1 MALTQNFPQP
11 PGRFN
16 RQSRTF
22 PEDLIQSNRGFY
34 TNISLVDYNYSLV
47 SSGLGA
53 ISYGGGFKLPI
64 PRRLSDNEVILW
76 EEWNGLQAASQGLAS
91 VPGVLANYART
102 GLEAAVKG
110 IEIAGM
116 FGTGVPGISQGGETV
131 SPFMYMMYKRPGF
144 KEFNLSWTLAPNT
157 ESESNTLLDIIK
169 ECKKAALP
177 SIGSAWGLQKY
188 PKIALVSFK
197 PEKYLF
203 KLKPCAIISVQ
214 VDYTGSGTPSFFK
227 SGAPTIINLTM
238 QLKEIQLW
246 TSEEIT

>member
-16 RQSRTF
+16 RQSKTF

-47 SSGLGA
+47 TSGLGA
-53 ISYGGGFKLPI
+53 ISFGGGFRLPI
-64 PRRLSDNEVILW
+64 PKRLNDNEVILW
-76 EEWNGLQAASQGLAS
+76 EEWSGVQAASQGVRSL
-91 VPGVLANYART
+91 PGMFGNYMGTA
-102 GLEAAVKG
+102 LDAVVKG
-110 IEIAGM
+110 IEMAGM
-116 FGTGVPGISQGGETV
+116 FGEGPFPGETV
-131 SPFMYMMYKRPGF
+131 KPFMYMMYKRPGF
-144 KEFNLSWTLAPNT
+144 KEFSLSWTLAPNT
-157 ESESNTLLDIIK
+157 QSESDTLLDIIK

-177 SIGSAWGLQKY
+177 SIGSAIGLQKY

-214 VDYTGSGTPSFFK
+214 VDYNGAGTPSFFK
-227 SGAPTIINLTM
+227 SGAPTVINLTL

-246 TSEEIT
+246 TSEEII

>member
-16 RQSRTF
+16 RNQQSF
-22 PEDLIQSNRGFY
+22 PEDLVQSNRGFY

-76 EEWNGLQAASQGLAS
+76 EEWSATADVGGTAINAMQQSMSSNWGNALVSGLQLG
-91 VPGVLANYART
+91 Y
-102 GLEAAVKG
+102 KG
-110 IEIAGM
+110 AQIYK
-116 FGTGVPGISQGGETV
+116 GETIN
-131 SPFMYMMYKRPGF
+131 PFMFMMYKRPSF
-144 KEFNLSWTLAPNT
+144 KEFTLSWTLAPNT
-157 ESESNTLLDIIK
+157 ENESNTLLDIIK
-169 ECKKAALP
+169 QCKKAALP
-177 SIGSAWGLQKY
+177 SAGSLSGLQKY

-214 VDYTGSGTPSFFK
+214 ADYTGSGTPSFFK
-227 SGAPTIINLTM
+227 SGAPTIVNLTM

-246 TSEEIT
+246 TSEEIV

>member
-16 RQSRTF
+16 RQSKTF

-34 TNISLVDYNYSLV
+34 TNISLVNYEYSLV

-64 PRRLSDNEVILW
+64 PRRLNDNEVILW
-76 EEWNGLQAASQGLAS
+76 EEWSATNEVGGMASQAAAQYLGNFGSALLSGLS
-91 VPGVLANYART
+91 LGM
-102 GLEAAVKG
+102 KG
-110 IEIAGM
+110 GEIASGS
-116 FGTGVPGISQGGETV
+116 VV
-131 SPFMYMMYKRPGF
+131 NPFMFMMFKRPGF
-144 KEFNLSWTLAPNT
+144 KEFTLSWTLAPNT
-157 ESESNTLLDIIK
+157 ESESETLLSIIK
-169 ECKKAALP
+169 ECKAAALP
-177 SIGSAWGLQKY
+177 STTGIWGLQKY

-214 VDYTGSGTPSFFK
+214 VDYNGSGTPSFFR
-227 SGAPTIINLTM
+227 SGAPTVINLTL

>member
-16 RQSRTF
+16 RQQKTF

-34 TNISLVDYNYSLV
+34 TNINLVKYEYSLV
-47 SSGLGA
+47 SSGLGS

-64 PRRLSDNEVILW
+64 PRRLNDNEVILW
-76 EEWNGLQAASQGLAS
+76 EEWSATDAVSRAVSGTAGQYLGGFANSLLAGLDLGM
-91 VPGVLANYART
+91 
-102 GLEAAVKG
+102 KG
-110 IEIAGM
+110 GEIA
-116 FGTGVPGISQGGETV
+116 TGNVIN
-131 SPFMYMMYKRPGF
+131 PFMFMMYKRPGF
-144 KEFNLSWTLAPNT
+144 KEFTLSWTLAPNT
-157 ESESNTLLDIIK
+157 QSESDTLLDIIK

-177 SIGSAWGLQKY
+177 SVTGIWGLQKY

-214 VDYTGSGTPSFFK
+214 VDYNGSGTPSFFK
-227 SGAPTIINLTM
+227 SGAPTIVNLTM

>member
-22 PEDLIQSNRGFY
+22 PEDLIQSSRGFY

-47 SSGLGA
+47 TSGLGA
-53 ISYGGGFKLPI
+53 ISYGGGFRLPI
-64 PRRLSDNEVILW
+64 PRRLNDNEVILW
-76 EEWNGLQAASQGLAS
+76 EEWSGLQTVSS
-91 VPGVLANYART
+91 VLQRLPGMAQYGSVALDA
-102 GLEAAVKG
+102 LVKG
-110 IEIAGM
+110 IEIAGV
-116 FGTGVPGISQGGETV
+116 GVIPGIPGGQTV

-144 KEFNLSWTLAPNT
+144 KEFTLSWTLAPNT
-157 ESESNTLLDIIK
+157 QSESDTLLDIIK

-214 VDYTGSGTPSFFK
+214 VDYNGAGVPSFFK
-227 SGAPTIINLTM
+227 SGAPTVINLTM

-246 TSEEIT
+246 TSEQIT

>member
-16 RQSRTF
+16 RQSKTF

-34 TNISLVDYNYSLV
+34 TNINLVNYEYSLV

-53 ISYGGGFKLPI
+53 ISYDGGFKLPI
-64 PRRLSDNEVILW
+64 PRRLNDNEVILW
-76 EEWNGLQAASQGLAS
+76 EEWSATDAVGGAAINTAQQYLG
-91 VPGVLANYART
+91 NYGSALVT
-102 GLEAAVKG
+102 GLELGYKGGSIATGQAVN
-110 IEIAGM
+110 
-116 FGTGVPGISQGGETV
+116 
-131 SPFMYMMYKRPGF
+131 PFMFMMYKRPGF
-144 KEFNLSWTLAPNT
+144 KEFTLSWTLAPNT
-157 ESESNTLLDIIK
+157 ESESDTLSDIIK

-177 SIGSAWGLQKY
+177 SITGNWGLQKY

-214 VDYTGSGTPSFFK
+214 VDYNGSGTPSFFR
-227 SGAPTIINLTM
+227 SGAPTVVNLTM